1 MANDNRGDIQ
11 TTENKSSGGA
21 RVPEQTRPGPV
32 YTPAVDIFEHES
44 AITVLAD
51 MPGVRAQDLD
61 IDLRENVLTL
71 TGRVSPPDARGQSF
85 VLREYEPGTFFR
97 QFTLGS
103 TIEQSKIDAKLS
115 DGVLRLELPKAEKA
129 RPRQIAVRTD

>member
-1 MANDNRGDIQ
+1 MANENRGEIQ
-11 TTENKSSGGA
+11 ASDAKSSN
-21 RVPEQTRPGPV
+21 RSRLPEQTRPGPV
-32 YTPAVDIFEHES
+32 YSPAVDIFEQES
-44 AITVLAD
+44 MITVLAD
-51 MPGVRAQDLD
+51 MPGVKAQDLD

-71 TGRVSPPDARGQSF
+71 TGRVSEPETGGSTY

-103 TIEQSKIDAKLS
+103 AIEQAKIDAKLI

-129 RPRQIAVRTD
+129 RPRQIAVRTG

>member
-1 MANDNRGDIQ
+1 MTKENRAEIQ
-11 TTENKSSGGA
+11 GPEGKTASPI
-21 RVPEQTRPGPV
+21 PEQTRPGPV
-32 YTPAVDIFEHES
+32 YSPTVDIFEHES

-51 MPGVRAQDLD
+51 MPGVKAEDLE

-71 TGRVSPPDARGQSF
+71 SGRASPPEAAGQAY

-103 TIEQSKIDAKLS
+103 AIEQSKIDARLI
-115 DGVLRLELPKAEKA
+115 DGVLRLELPKAERA
-129 RPRQIAVRTD
+129 RPRQIAVRSE

>member
-1 MANDNRGDIQ
+1 MY
-11 TTENKSSGGA
+11 S
-21 RVPEQTRPGPV
+21 
-32 YTPAVDIFEHES
+32 PAVDIFEHDT

-51 MPGVRAQDLD
+51 MPGVRAQDLE

-71 TGRVSPPDARGQSF
+71 TGRVSQPGTEGRTHVQ
-85 VLREYEPGTFFR
+85 REYEPGTFFR

-103 TIEQSKIDAKLS
+103 TIEQSKIDAKIT

-129 RPRQIAVRTD
+129 KPRQIAVRTE

>member
-1 MANDNRGDIQ
+1 MSKENRGEIQ
-11 TTENKSSGGA
+11 KTESKTGA
-21 RVPEQTRPGPV
+21 RLPEQTRPGPV
-32 YTPAVDIFEHES
+32 YSPAVDIFEQES
-44 AITVLAD
+44 SITVLAD
-51 MPGVRAQDLD
+51 MPGVKAQDLD

-71 TGRVSPPDARGQSF
+71 TGRVSVPEAAGQSH

-103 TIEQSKIDAKLS
+103 TIEQSKIDAQLT

-129 RPRQIAVRTD
+129 RPRQIAVRAE

>member
-1 MANDNRGDIQ
+1 MTKENRGEIQ
-11 TTENKSSGGA
+11 NPESKSGG
-21 RVPEQTRPGPV
+21 RLPEQTRPGPV
-32 YTPAVDIFEHES
+32 YSPAVDIFEHES

-51 MPGVRAQDLD
+51 MPGVKAQDLE

-71 TGRVSPPDARGQSF
+71 TGRVSTPEAAGQAH

-103 TIEQSKIDAKLS
+103 TIEQSKIDAKLA

-129 RPRQIAVRTD
+129 RPRQIAVRTQ

>member
-1 MANDNRGDIQ
+1 MAKDNRGEIQ
-11 TTENKSSGGA
+11 TTESQSGEGS
-21 RVPEQTRPGPV
+21 RLPEQTRPGPV

-71 TGRVSPPDARGQSF
+71 TGRVSPPDATGQSF

-103 TIEQSKIDAKLS
+103 AIEQTKIDAKLT

-129 RPRQIAVRTD
+129 RPRQIAVRTG

>member
-1 MANDNRGDIQ
+1 MAKENRGEIQ
-11 TTENKSSGGA
+11 NAETKTAS
-21 RVPEQTRPGPV
+21 RLPEQTRSGPV
-32 YTPAVDIFEHES
+32 YSPAVDIFEQES

-51 MPGVRAQDLD
+51 MPGVKAQDLE

-71 TGRVSPPDARGQSF
+71 RGRVRPPETEGAGY
-85 VLREYEPGTFFR
+85 VLREYEPGTFLR

-103 TIEQSKIDAKLS
+103 AIEQSKIDAKLT

-129 RPRQIAVRTD
+129 RPRQIAVRVD

>member
-1 MANDNRGDIQ
+1 MAKENRAELQ
-11 TTENKSSGGA
+11 STEGKSAS
-21 RVPEQTRPGPV
+21 VLPEQTRSGPV
-32 YTPAVDIFEHES
+32 YSPAVDIFEQES

-51 MPGVRAQDLD
+51 MPGVKAQDLE

-71 TGRVSPPDARGQSF
+71 TGRVSSPETEAPAY

-103 TIEQSKIDAKLS
+103 AIEQAKIEAKLS

-129 RPRQIAVRTD
+129 RPRQITIRAE

>member
-1 MANDNRGDIQ
+1 MAKENRGEIQ
-11 TTENKSSGGA
+11 TTEGKSGNGS
-21 RVPEQTRPGPV
+21 RFPEQTRPGPM
-32 YTPAVDIFEHES
+32 YSPAVDIFEHDT

-51 MPGVRAQDLD
+51 MPGVKAQDLE

-71 TGRVSPPDARGQSF
+71 TGRVSQPAIEGRTHVQ
-85 VLREYEPGTFFR
+85 REYEPGTFFR

-103 TIEQSKIDAKLS
+103 TIEQSKIDAKIT

-129 RPRQIAVRTD
+129 KPRQIAVRTE

>member
-1 MANDNRGDIQ
+1 MAKDNRDEIQ
-11 TTENKSSGGA
+11 TTDSKSA
-21 RVPEQTRPGPV
+21 TRAPEQTRPGPV
-32 YTPAVDIFEHES
+32 YSPAVDIFEQET

-51 MPGVRAQDLD
+51 MPGVKAEDLE

-71 TGRVSPPDARGQSF
+71 TGRVSSPEATGQY

-103 TIEQSKIDAKLS
+103 TIEQSKIDAKLI
-115 DGVLRLELPKAEKA
+115 DGVLRLELPKADKA
-129 RPRQIAVRTD
+129 RPRQIAVRTG

>member
-1 MANDNRGDIQ
+1 MAKENRGEIQ
-11 TTENKSSGGA
+11 TTESNTGSHL
-21 RVPEQTRPGPV
+21 PEQTRPGPV
-32 YTPAVDIFEHES
+32 YSPAVDIFEHES

-51 MPGVRAQDLD
+51 MPGVKAGDLE

-71 TGRVSPPDARGQSF
+71 TGRVSLPAVEGQSN
-85 VLREYEPGTFFR
+85 VLREYEPGAFFR

-103 TIEQSKIDAKLS
+103 AIEQARIDAKLS

-129 RPRQIAVRTD
+129 RPRQITVRAQ

>member
-11 TTENKSSGGA
+11 TTENKSAGGA
-21 RVPEQTRPGPV
+21 RLPEQTRPGPV

-71 TGRVSPPDARGQSF
+71 TGRVSPPDAGGQSF

>member
-1 MANDNRGDIQ
+1 MANDNRGEIQ
-11 TTENKSSGGA
+11 SAGGKSESGS
-21 RVPEQTRPGPV
+21 RFPEQTRPGPV
-32 YTPAVDIFEHES
+32 YSPAVDIFEHDS

-51 MPGVRAQDLD
+51 MPGVRAQDLE

-71 TGRVSPPDARGQSF
+71 TGRTSAPEKEGQTS

-129 RPRQIAVRTD
+129 RPRQIAVRTG

>member
-1 MANDNRGDIQ
+1 MTKQNRGEIQ
-11 TTENKSSGGA
+11 SPEGKTASPM
-21 RVPEQTRPGPV
+21 PEQTRPGPV
-32 YTPAVDIFEHES
+32 YSPTVDIFEHES

-51 MPGVRAQDLD
+51 MPGVKAQDLE

-71 TGRVSPPDARGQSF
+71 SGRTSPPEAAGQAY

-103 TIEQSKIDAKLS
+103 AIEQSKIDARLI
-115 DGVLRLELPKAEKA
+115 DGVLRLELPKAERA
-129 RPRQIAVRTD
+129 RPRQIAVRTE

>member
-1 MANDNRGDIQ
+1 MANENRGEIQ
-11 TTENKSSGGA
+11 SPESKSTNRA
-21 RVPEQTRPGPV
+21 PEQTRPGPV
-32 YTPAVDIFEHES
+32 YSPAVDIFEHET

-51 MPGVRAQDLD
+51 MPGVKAQDLE

-71 TGRVSPPDARGQSF
+71 TGRARPPETAARSY
-85 VLREYEPGTFFR
+85 VLHEYEPGTFFR

-103 TIEQSKIDAKLS
+103 TIEQSKIDAKLT

-129 RPRQIAVRTD
+129 RPRQIAVRSE